1 MNKLKLKRIIIV
13 ASFIIIMMTSIL
25 KYPSSFASSNANLYL
40 VFDKTTYNVGDIV
53 NININLDQ
61 FASLSEVKLQIKIK
75 EEYFE
80 PVMVDN
86 KYFYFSASSVFTND
100 VINDYV
106 DHTYLRLRLIKDEN
120 ISEGYFSSY
129 KNNICN
135 LQLKVKRPIDD
146 IYNYFT
152 IDNYDNMGISVYL
165 FDVKDQI
172 INYNLYHREKIK
184 VNWQVES
191 YELNVYSEVP
201 DFKKDIQI
209 LNREI
214 GEYEYLIE
222 KQIDTMIIGL
232 KTVHIGIYDK
242 KAADYIVLSKAVSV
256 VDKMAP
262 IITYPS
268 NITIEDNLIMTI
280 DYFDYIDVSDNYDT
294 YLDTTIKYYDEELKE
309 VQDLDSFRTYLSSNQ
324 KGYLKFIAKDTSKN
338 ETSTEFIE
346 INVIDTLAPLINEID
361 KLVIN
366 DTEVDHFDLLS
377 NFIVSDNYDHH
388 PEVVFDFGEYNQ
400 YAYEELKEVLKIGT
414 NIHFSYFAID
424 ESMNKTAVF
433 QAVIEVIDT
442 IKPSVKVSDVIVD
455 DVDYNSNDFEQLVII
470 SDNFKYPCRL
480 EKKYYIN
487 DVLVNQ
493 EQFDEAML
501 RGQKGYIVYV
511 GIDTF
516 DNRSEE
522 VRQNINVIDTIVPQI
537 IVKNIQNGQK
547 YIKMD
552 KIEYE
557 IVENFDN
564 YELIVLL
571 DDKEYLGGKVE
582 IGKHELY
589 IKVKDAIGHE
599 RSLSLDFEV
608 IEDNIIGCKGDASC
622 YVNNYLEV
630 VIIVSALLIFVIIMI
645 IVRIVIKRRNKKSFN
660 HFSL

>member
-1 MNKLKLKRIIIV
+1 MNKVKLKRVIIV

-25 KYPSSFASSNANLYL
+25 KYPSSFANSNANLYL

-80 PVMVDN
+80 PLMVDN
-86 KYFYFSASSVFTND
+86 RYFYFSASSVFTND
-100 VINDYV
+100 IINDYV
-106 DHTYLRLRLIKDEN
+106 DNSYLRLRLIKDEN

-135 LQLKVKRPIDD
+135 LQLKVKRPIND

-152 IDNYDNMGISVYL
+152 MDNYENMGISVYL

-184 VNWQVES
+184 INWGIES

-201 DFKKDIQI
+201 DFKKDIKI

-214 GEYEYLIE
+214 DEYEYLIE

-242 KAADYIVLSKAVSV
+242 KAADYVVLSKAVSV
-256 VDKMAP
+256 VDKIAP
-262 IITYPS
+262 IIDYPS
-268 NITIEDNLIMTI
+268 NITIEDNLITTTN
-280 DYFDYIDVSDNYDT
+280 YFDYINVSDNYDT
-294 YLDTTIKYYDEELKE
+294 YLDITVKYYNEKLEEIK
-309 VQDLDSFRTYLSSNQ
+309 DLENFKTYLYSNQ
-324 KGYLKFIAKDTSKN
+324 KGYLKFVAKDTSKN
-338 ETSTEFIE
+338 ETSTELIE
-346 INVIDTLAPLINEID
+346 INIIDTSAPLINEVD

-366 DTEVDHFDLLS
+366 DTEIDTFDLLS
-377 NFIVSDNYDHH
+377 NFIVSDNYDHN
-388 PEVVFDFGEYNQ
+388 PQVVFDFGEYNN
-400 YAYEELKEVLKIGT
+400 YSYEELKEILKIGT
-414 NIHFSYFAID
+414 NITFSYFAID
-424 ESMNKTAVF
+424 KSMNKTTVF
-433 QAVIEVIDT
+433 QAIIEVIDT
-442 IKPSVKVSDVIVD
+442 IRPNIVVSDVTVN
-455 DVDYNSNDFEQLVII
+455 DVDYNSNNFEQLVII

-480 EKKYYIN
+480 EKNYYI
-487 DVLVNQ
+487 DDELVNK
-493 EQFDEAML
+493 EQFDELML
-501 RGQKGYIVYV
+501 RGKKGYIVYI

-516 DNRSEE
+516 NNRSEG
-522 VRQNINVIDTIVPQI
+522 VRQNVNVIDTIAPQI
-537 IVKNIQNGQK
+537 IVKNIQNEQK

-608 IEDNIIGCKGDASC
+608 IEDNIIGCKDDASC

-630 VIIVSALLIFVIIMI
+630 VIIVSALLVFVIIMI
-645 IVRIVIKRRNKKSFN
+645 IVRIVIKKKKQKIV
-660 HFSL
+660 

>member
-1 MNKLKLKRIIIV
+1 MSYPFGITGIGYNPYMSGLGTYGLSSGGSFGSYGDPSMMGLTGGMGMMGFYNPAFMGQMTQAYQNIEKSQLEHSSAMHELLKQNQVSAYKADDRALFQKSMEDASLNGLIVNLAEKIREGDADGICEEFDKLKLALYQKHNAYLRANSDRLDPKESINNIIE
-13 ASFIIIMMTSIL
+13 AMYTQIISKKVGETVSLRSDIKKYGETVEERKLTSISIDTM
-25 KYPSSFASSNANLYL
+25 PT
-40 VFDKTTYNVGDIV
+40 KTTYNVGDIV

-280 DYFDYIDVSDNYDT
+280 DYFDYIDVNDN
-294 YLDTTIKYYDEELKE
+294 
-309 VQDLDSFRTYLSSNQ
+309 SS
-324 KGYLKFIAKDTSKN
+324 S
-338 ETSTEFIE
+338 SE
-346 INVIDTLAPLINEID
+346 I
-361 KLVIN
+361 
-366 DTEVDHFDLLS
+366 
-377 NFIVSDNYDHH
+377 
-388 PEVVFDFGEYNQ
+388 
-400 YAYEELKEVLKIGT
+400 
-414 NIHFSYFAID
+414 
-424 ESMNKTAVF
+424 
-433 QAVIEVIDT
+433 
-442 IKPSVKVSDVIVD
+442 
-455 DVDYNSNDFEQLVII
+455 
-470 SDNFKYPCRL
+470 
-480 EKKYYIN
+480 
-487 DVLVNQ
+487 
-493 EQFDEAML
+493 
-501 RGQKGYIVYV
+501 
-511 GIDTF
+511 
-516 DNRSEE
+516 
-522 VRQNINVIDTIVPQI
+522 
-537 IVKNIQNGQK
+537 
-547 YIKMD
+547 
-552 KIEYE
+552 
-557 IVENFDN
+557 
-564 YELIVLL
+564 
-571 DDKEYLGGKVE
+571 
-582 IGKHELY
+582 
-589 IKVKDAIGHE
+589 
-599 RSLSLDFEV
+599 LDF
-608 IEDNIIGCKGDASC
+608 NPNG
-622 YVNNYLEV
+622 
-630 VIIVSALLIFVIIMI
+630 FVWPIP
-645 IVRIVIKRRNKKSFN
+645 RLHTNKLF
-660 HFSL
+660 FW

>member
-106 DHTYLRLRLIKDEN
+106 DHTYLRLIKDEN

-309 VQDLDSFRTYLSSNQ
+309 VQDLESFRTYLSSNQ

-377 NFIVSDNYDHH
+377 NFIVSDNYDRH

-400 YAYEELKEVLKIGT
+400 YAYEELKEVLKTGT

-442 IKPSVKVSDVIVD
+442 IKPSVKVSDVTVD

-547 YIKMD
+547 YIKID

-645 IVRIVIKRRNKKSFN
+645 IVRIVIKKKKQKIV
-660 HFSL
+660 

>member
-1 MNKLKLKRIIIV
+1 ML
-13 ASFIIIMMTSIL
+13 
-25 KYPSSFASSNANLYL
+25 L
-40 VFDKTTYNVGDIV
+40 V
-53 NININLDQ
+53 
-61 FASLSEVKLQIKIK
+61 LQ
-75 EEYFE
+75 
-80 PVMVDN
+80 M
-86 KYFYFSASSVFTND
+86 FTND

-309 VQDLDSFRTYLSSNQ
+309 VQDLESFRTYLSSNQ

-442 IKPSVKVSDVIVD
+442 IKPSVKVSDVTVD

-645 IVRIVIKRRNKKSFN
+645 IVRIVIKKKKQKIV
-660 HFSL
+660 

>member
-309 VQDLDSFRTYLSSNQ
+309 VQDLESFRTYLSSNQ

-400 YAYEELKEVLKIGT
+400 YAYEELKEVLKTGT

-442 IKPSVKVSDVIVD
+442 IKPSVKVSDVTVD

-645 IVRIVIKRRNKKSFN
+645 IVRIVIKKKKQKIV
-660 HFSL
+660 